1 MKKKQYTLPRI
12 EVAQITMPH
21 LMDTSMTV
29 LPPQVGAPKREPEV
43 F

>member
-1 MKKKQYTLPRI
+1 MKKKQYTLPSI
-12 EVAQITMPH
+12 EIAKMMPTH